1 MTNNWKSI
9 SGLTDTEMLDM
20 LFDPNAS
27 DVDIGFDDY
36 DDIPAQN
43 KELENDEPNSDMDSD
58 EEDN

>member
-1 MTNNWKSI
+1 
-9 SGLTDTEMLDM
+9 MLDM

-36 DDIPAQN
+36 DDIPAKN
-43 KELENDEPNSDMDSD
+43 KALENEPNSDMDSD

>member
-1 MTNNWKSI
+1 
-9 SGLTDTEMLDM
+9 MLDM